1 MSEKMKF
8 DPSKLEFAETGEPVQ
23 YDTPEN
29 KAAVQ
34 PIAETKAPKKPK
46 KGKKATKGDN
56 IFADEDTMN
65 EIAPVIEAAPVVEET
80 PAAEAAPVVEET
92 PAAEAAPVVEE
103 TPAAEAAPV
112 VEETP
117 VVEEAPVVEA
127 AEDIG
132 LSAEVAEEKVTDEK
146 VAEEKVTDTAGN
158 NEADL
163 SAVAATVDAVLAEKK
178 PDDLIAEVAS
188 QTKVDDFQ
196 TKIIAEETVKVSAPK
211 GDTTE
216 ETAKAEKKPSLGIRF
231 LKFFIPWKGDPAR
244 EVFRKLVFLIALVV
258 FIGAFSY
265 LGMYLT
271 NRITYETN
279 KSRTE
284 ELLDETN
291 TTAGEDGILNKYR
304 ALYTANNDFVGW
316 IDIPN
321 TNVQGAV
328 YQSLDNSYYINHN
341 GEKKKSNYG
350 AYFADYKCTISEKDS
365 SQNIT
370 LYGHHMRDQTMF
382 AQIRKYKNVEFYK
395 ENPTLTFSTMY
406 EENKYKVFA
415 AFITN
420 ADPVDDN
427 GYFFDYAVQGFINQN
442 DFLAW
447 VEQVRRR
454 SIINTSVDVI
464 EGDDILTLSTC
475 TYELGTAMDMRFV
488 VMARKVRDG
497 ESETVNVT
505 NAKQNPKPLYPQA
518 WYNRFGSKKPTFE
531 DGLIT
536 WGETVSQ
543 TTSAIEHVQ
552 IINPSS
558 NTQIPTT
565 SQETTSYTFVNPFN
579 PTTSTPQNNTT
590 SDDFYVNDD
599 PIIPPW
605 VDTSSE
611 YIANPW
617 DSSTNTGGYFTE
629 NYN

>member
-103 TPAAEAAPV
+103 TPAAEVAKDV
-112 VEETP
+112 
-117 VVEEAPVVEA
+117 
-127 AEDIG
+127 D

-146 VAEEKVTDTAGN
+146 VADEKVADTAGN

-488 VMARKVRDG
+488 VIARKVRDG

-579 PTTSTPQNNTT
+579 PNTSTSQNNTT